1 MSIILDD
8 FLHPVADGLPAGED
22 LRYSGL
28 FDRLTELRREDDLQA
43 PQGIWESQTK
53 LADWGEVISIAADAL
68 KTQTK
73 DLQVAV
79 WLTEALLMK
88 EQLPGLAN
96 GLELLEALCRQFWPD
111 LHPEIDEVGD
121 LDGRLSPIYWI
132 DAKLGQRLM
141 TLPLTQAAAI
151 EDTAGY
157 SWQTWLTA
165 QRLEALHSAQPR
177 DFEQAVARGEITVVK
192 FMASARGSPDRFY
205 VKLRDDLGRCLAA
218 GQRLVATLDELC
230 GNQAPSLRNFQG
242 LLEGMTALVDRIL
255 TERGLGTRPKASI
268 PSSTEKP
275 TIAAMGKSDNPAGTN
290 PAATSLPS
298 DSSGITSREDA
309 YNLLRVAANYLLETE
324 PHSPVPYLV
333 QRAISWGQM
342 PLNQVLAE
350 LLNDDRGRVFNLLK
364 LPSVQD

>member
-8 FLHPVADGLPAGED
+8 FLHPIAGDLPAGED

-28 FDRLTELRREDDLQA
+28 FDRLSELRREDDLQA

-53 LADWGEVISIAADAL
+53 LADWGEVITIASDAL

-88 EQLPGLAN
+88 EQLPGLAA
-96 GLELLEALCRQFWPD
+96 GLELLEALCRQFWSD
-111 LHPEIDEVGD
+111 LHPIIDETGD

-205 VKLRDDLGRCLAA
+205 QKLRDDLGQCLANC
-218 GQRLVATLDELC
+218 QRLVATLDELC
-230 GNQAPSLRNFQG
+230 GTQAPSMRNFQG
-242 LLEGMTALVDRIL
+242 LLEGMAALVDRIL
-255 TERGLGTRPKASI
+255 TERGLGHRPKAPASV
-268 PSSTEKP
+268 PTEKSTTRTMPISDASASATPVSATLP
-275 TIAAMGKSDNPAGTN
+275 TDG
-290 PAATSLPS
+290 
-298 DSSGITSREDA
+298 SGISSREDA
-309 YNLLRVAANYLLETE
+309 YNLLRMAANYLLETE